1 VNSVISPKEDFEKR
15 KEKLS
20 SEKIEKQYDAS
31 EKTVQN
37 HRKRSLDEPAT
48 RSPEK
53 RQKTK

>member
-1 VNSVISPKEDFEKR
+1 MNSVISPKEDFEKR
-15 KEKLS
+15 KEKLP
-20 SEKIEKQYDAS
+20 SEKIEKQDDAS